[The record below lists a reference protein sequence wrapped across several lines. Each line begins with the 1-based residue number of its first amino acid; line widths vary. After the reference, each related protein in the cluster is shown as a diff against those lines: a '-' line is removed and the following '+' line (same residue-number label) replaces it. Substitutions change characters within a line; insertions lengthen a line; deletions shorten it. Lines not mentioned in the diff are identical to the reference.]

1 MNDRILKLYDRM
13 ERKTLRR
20 NKFYCIFEVITIL
33 DILFWVIIIA
43 CFIFS
48 FVGLIYPIIPSV
60 LVIWVG
66 VVLYHFGINPD
77 ELSWISWTMF
87 VLLTVLLF
95 LADYLANLHFVDK
108 AGGSKW
114 GMRAATVGLIVGSFV
129 IPPFGVIIVPF
140 LLVLLAES
148 LQKKSFGESIKV
160 AFATLIAFLSGTFAK
175 AIIQLI
181 MIVVFVFDVVF

>member
-1 MNDRILKLYDRM
+1 MISIPDIIL
-13 ERKTLRR
+13 
-20 NKFYCIFEVITIL
+20 
-33 DILFWVIIIA
+33 WVIIIA

-48 FVGLIYPIIPSV
+48 FLGLVYPIIPSV

-66 VVLYHFGINPD
+66 VVLYHFGINPNK
-77 ELSWISWTMF
+77 LSWISWTIL
-87 VLLTVLLF
+87 VLLTILLF
-95 LADYLANLHFVDK
+95 LADYLVNLHFVDK

-114 GMRAATVGLIVGSFV
+114 GMRAATIGLIVGSFV

-140 LLVLLAES
+140 ALVLIAEMI
-148 LQKKSFGESIKV
+148 QKRTFQESIKV

-181 MIVVFVFDVVF
+181 MIGVFVYDVIF

>member
-1 MNDRILKLYDRM
+1 MNK
-13 ERKTLRR
+13 
-20 NKFYCIFEVITIL
+20 IL

-60 LVIWVG
+60 LLIWVG
-66 VVLYHFGINPD
+66 VVLYHFGINSN
-77 ELSWISWTMF
+77 ELTWITWTMLG
-87 VLLTVLLF
+87 LLTIFLF

-114 GMRAATVGLIVGSFV
+114 GTRAATIGLIVGSFV
-129 IPPFGVIIVPF
+129 IPPFGVMIVPF
-140 LLVLLAES
+140 GLVLIAEMM
-148 LQKKSFGESIKV
+148 QKKTFKESIKV
-160 AFATLIAFLSGTFAK
+160 AFATLIAFFSGTFAK

-181 MIVVFVFDVVF
+181 MIGVFTFGVIF

>member
-1 MNDRILKLYDRM
+1 MIS
-13 ERKTLRR
+13 
-20 NKFYCIFEVITIL
+20 IL
-33 DILFWVIIIA
+33 DIIFWIIIIA
-43 CFIFS
+43 CFISS
-48 FVGLIYPIIPSV
+48 FVGLVYPIIPSV

-77 ELSWISWTMF
+77 ELSWISWTML
-87 VLLTVLLF
+87 VLLTILLF

-114 GMRAATVGLIVGSFV
+114 GMRAATIGLIVGSFV

-140 LLVLLAES
+140 ALVLITEMI
-148 LQKKSFGESIKV
+148 QKKTFQESIKV

-175 AIIQLI
+175 ALIQLI
-181 MIVVFVFDVVF
+181 MIVVFVFDVIF

>member
-1 MNDRILKLYDRM
+1 MIFIL
-13 ERKTLRR
+13 
-20 NKFYCIFEVITIL
+20 NIIFWI
-33 DILFWVIIIA
+33 IIIA

-48 FVGLIYPIIPSV
+48 FVGLVYPIIPSV

-66 VVLYHFGINPD
+66 IMLYHFGINPN
-77 ELSWISWTMF
+77 ELSWISWTML
-87 VLLTVLLF
+87 VLLTILLF

-114 GMRAATVGLIVGSFV
+114 GMRAATIGLIVGSFV

-140 LLVLLAES
+140 ALVLITEMI
-148 LQKKSFGESIKV
+148 QKKTFQESIKV

-175 AIIQLI
+175 ALIQLI
-181 MIVVFVFDVVF
+181 MIVVFVFDVIF